1 MNRLLKTTVL
11 TVALCLASSANAQQQ
26 QPNPMEAALKKMRE
40 TLRTTMVQL
49 QTVEGEK
56 ATLQA
61 ELETTKTEN
70 EKKIADLTKQLDAL
84 RKKTAEDKAA
94 TDKSINELTSKVA
107 NTEQD
112 LARTKQTLV
121 KWKDG
126 YGKAA
131 AIAQKK
137 EAERSVLAGKV
148 VVLERR
154 VADNEAKNAEMFKI
168 GNEILDRYK
177 GFGLGTALTARE
189 PFTGITRVKLQN
201 LMQNYEEKLVAQKI
215 RPADYNNT
223 LPEEKKDNG
232 GKANVPA
239 PAADAPKKETAA
251 QPKTKS

>member
-1 MNRLLKTTVL
+1 
-11 TVALCLASSANAQQQ
+11 
-26 QPNPMEAALKKMRE
+26 MEAALKKMRE

-49 QTVEGEK
+49 QTVEAEK

-112 LARTKQTLV
+112 LARTKQTLT

-223 LPEEKKDNG
+223 LPEDKKNKAD
-232 GKANVPA
+232 KANEPAPPTKPEDAAKVQA
-239 PAADAPKKETAA
+239 PAAQAPSAA
-251 QPKTKS
+251 KTKAKT